1 MDGEGGGGARK
12 GREEGLERGGR
23 GVGEGEGTKRGSIPV
38 RANIKPKL
46 LQGVLEKLCF
56 FTIHCNPSLAYFAV
70 RDLHSSQ
77 RNASVQ

>member
-46 LQGVLEKLCF
+46 LDNKEGLWREGGKDSIIDAL
-56 FTIHCNPSLAYFAV
+56 LY
-70 RDLHSSQ
+70 
-77 RNASVQ
+77 